1 MKISKINALYEQIRA
16 IPADEMFY
24 KSDIESIIRL
34 SEILPK
40 GVSVFNI
47 GTYFGRSAVLFAL
60 TTGWTVLAID
70 NNEWT
75 QTRFAPYLPEA
86 LKDRIKYEIGDS
98 KTYNLTQNYDV
109 VWIDGDHTYEMCKN
123 DIERFADKAN
133 IMVCGHDYN
142 RDFPGVIKAVDE
154 IYWDR
159 ACIAGNIWYVLK

>member
-34 SEILPK
+34 SEILPI

-60 TTGWTVLAID
+60 TTGGTVLAID

-75 QTRFAPYLPEA
+75 QTRCAQYLPEQ

-109 VWIDGDHTYEMCKN
+109 VWID
-123 DIERFADKAN
+123 
-133 IMVCGHDYN
+133 
-142 RDFPGVIKAVDE
+142 
-154 IYWDR
+154 
-159 ACIAGNIWYVLK
+159 